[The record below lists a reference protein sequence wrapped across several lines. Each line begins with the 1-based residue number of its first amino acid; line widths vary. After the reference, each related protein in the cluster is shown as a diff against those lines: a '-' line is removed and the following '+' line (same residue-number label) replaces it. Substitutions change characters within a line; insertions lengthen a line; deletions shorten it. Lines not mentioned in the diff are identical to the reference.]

1 MIFLFISDWNEVNNR
16 KIKQVNILKIEKITD
31 NIFRVTITLTDLE
44 QRQIDINSIDINS
57 PQTIALFNELMEQ
70 VANQF
75 GYDFTGTQLII
86 DPVPNND
93 NSFDITITKIDED
106 MDFESI
112 HKYIKN
118 RYKKSDVSVKK
129 KSGGVLSNVLVYSF
143 RSFDDVCHLSNL
155 IYDVYI
161 GASSLYKHDKQYFLT
176 LSKSLVKISDERA
189 LECYL
194 SEFGA
199 KINNPST
206 FEGYLNEHGELL
218 IEEQAVERLRDLC

>member
-1 MIFLFISDWNEVNNR
+1 MS
-16 KIKQVNILKIEKITD
+16 ILKIEKITD

-44 QRQIDINSIDINS
+44 QRQIDINAIDINS

-86 DPVPNND
+86 DPVPNNE

-112 HKYIKN
+112 HKYIKT

-129 KSGGVLSNVLVYSF
+129 KSGGVLSNILVYAF
-143 RSFDDVCHLSNL
+143 KSFDDVCRLADL
-155 IYDVYI
+155 IYDLYI
-161 GASSLYKHDKQYFLT
+161 GASSLYKHDKQYYLT
-176 LSKSLVKISDERA
+176 LSKSPIKINDERA

-194 SEFGA
+194 SEFGV

-206 FEGYLNEHGELL
+206 FEGYLNEHGDLL
-218 IEEQAVERLRDLC
+218 IEEQAVERMRELN